1 MTLLYRVL
9 KRIIRNDKFALDPP
23 EIYNGRVFALAAAV
37 SDSAPLEAVENR
49 EPATDHVLLTR
60 PALEGLSLGI
70 TCPRLVRGMASG
82 ANQLSA
88 WTQVSLVVS

>member
-37 SDSAPLEAVENR
+37 SDHC
-49 EPATDHVLLTR
+49 THLL
-60 PALEGLSLGI
+60 
-70 TCPRLVRGMASG
+70 
-82 ANQLSA
+82 ANQS
-88 WTQVSLVVS
+88 